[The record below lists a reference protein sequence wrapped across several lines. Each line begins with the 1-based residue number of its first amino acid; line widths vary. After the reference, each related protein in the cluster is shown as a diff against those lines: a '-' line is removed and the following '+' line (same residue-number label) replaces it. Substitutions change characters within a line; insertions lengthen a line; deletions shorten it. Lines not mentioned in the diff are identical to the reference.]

1 MSDIEV
7 RKLPKKT
14 VIIISVIIV
23 VSIFIFLSLKDLK
36 EQKMTEI
43 LATLGHKNVKSMEV
57 INKLSVEDKETR
69 YKSTVYKVRFF
80 DNDKNK
86 TCVGFI
92 HIGKNKKYSEDFD
105 CK

>member
-1 MSDIEV
+1 MSQEI

-14 VIIISVIIV
+14 VIIISVVIV
-23 VSIFIFLSLKDLK
+23 IAILIFLGLKDLK

-43 LATLGHKNVKSMEV
+43 IATLGHKNVKSMQV

-80 DNDKNK
+80 DNEISK

-92 HIGKNKKYSEDFD
+92 HIGKYRKYSEDFD